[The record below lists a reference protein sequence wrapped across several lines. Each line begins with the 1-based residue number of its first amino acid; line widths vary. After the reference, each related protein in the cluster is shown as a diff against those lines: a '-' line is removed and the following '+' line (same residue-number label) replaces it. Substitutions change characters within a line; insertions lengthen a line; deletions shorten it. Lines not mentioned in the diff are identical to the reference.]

1 MAVFDELATDK
12 EIKMI
17 EALIGV
23 AGTLLGTVLGWFL
36 GKIKSNRLIFNVKE
50 IHLLDKGDYYKAYFN
65 LNMFNKSDKPRALRN
80 LKIRGYKNKEC
91 VVETDV
97 ELSPEE
103 GFESTAERE
112 EYEAYLRAI
121 SLLSINAYE
130 SKEVSC
136 KIEIIDMEEDAE
148 FYLEYY
154 DDNFKLHKV
163 AINIIVRNK
172 K

>member
-1 MAVFDELATDK
+1 
-12 EIKMI
+12 MI

-23 AGTLLGTVLGWFL
+23 GGTLLGTILGWCL
-36 GKIKSNRLIFNVKE
+36 GNIKSNRLIFNIKE

-65 LNMFNKSDKPRALRN
+65 LNMFNKSDKPKALRN

-91 VVETDV
+91 VVDVDV
-97 ELSPEE
+97 ERSPEE
-103 GFESTAERE
+103 GFKTAAERE

-130 SKEVSC
+130 SKEIPC

-154 DDNFKLHKV
+154 DDKFKLHRI
-163 AINIIVRNK
+163 AINIIVRK
-172 K
+172 KK